1 MVVKLKEL
9 YEKIKF
15 NMCSTD
21 YIIVKC
27 SCKEI
32 EFDMTYDLDHCKQ
45 WYNNKA
51 DIEKEKKRL
60 KTISCGCEEHKVKIP
75 TQFVGKTGNLM
86 VKKDALEKIQEFKN
100 KKICSKCYTFYIFK
114 EEVIYE

>member
-51 DIEKEKKRL
+51 DIEIYKSRR
-60 KTISCGCEEHKVKIP
+60 
-75 TQFVGKTGNLM
+75 
-86 VKKDALEKIQEFKN
+86 
-100 KKICSKCYTFYIFK
+100 ICSMCLSPYRFRKVRK
-114 EEVIYE
+114 

>member
-1 MVVKLKEL
+1 MNIKEKLNAFRVK
-9 YEKIKF
+9 YF
-15 NMCSTD
+15 T
-21 YIIVKC
+21 
-27 SCKEI
+27 
-32 EFDMTYDLDHCKQ
+32 
-45 WYNNKA
+45 A
-51 DIEKEKKRL
+51 EKEKKRL